1 MKFIQKRQRPTIN
14 GSLIKN
20 KRRKNYQ
27 EGTIIDSQKILEIAV
42 KAADSKRAEEIV
54 ALDVRE
60 ISLLADYFLICQAN
74 SERQINAIVDEINEQ
89 EAKNQV
95 EVKRVEGKE
104 GGKWILIDLGDVIVH
119 VFQSSER
126 AFYNLEK
133 LWSDAPMVDLSAWV
147 D

>member
-1 MKFIQKRQRPTIN
+1 MGR
-14 GSLIKN
+14 SLIKN